1 MVQQAVQAARPRW
14 KDEPEARGKIVEV
27 VTQLEEVPPV
37 RGTEAGLHDVLL
49 NLLFNAVDAMLQ
61 GGTITIGVRQVEEA
75 VELTVADTGIGMK
88 EETRR
93 RVFEPFFTTKMDVG
107 TGLGLSTVYGTI
119 TSWGGEIEVESAPGE
134 GTRFILRLPVS
145 RQATAPVAERSEV
158 RRGRPGKLLIVE
170 DDEGAC
176 QLLARLLIE
185 DHEVAT
191 AHDGREALERFELG
205 RYDVALIDLRISGT
219 PGDQVA
225 REMRQADPALVTV
238 LITGWELK
246 ADDLRLARFDFRLQ
260 KPFDDLDR
268 VEEVVAR
275 AIELHDRRVEEGN

>member
-37 RGTEAGLHDVLL
+37 RGTEAGLHDALL

-75 VELTVADTGIGMK
+75 VELTVADTGIGMD

-107 TGLGLSTVYGTI
+107 TGLGLSTVYRMV
-119 TSWGGEIEVESAPGE
+119 TSWGGRVEVESAPGK
-134 GTRFILRLPVS
+134 GSRFILRLPCGREVAAAEQ
-145 RQATAPVAERSEV
+145 QAEV
-158 RRGRPGKLLIVE
+158 RRGRSGKVLILE

-176 QLLARLLIE
+176 ELLERLLAE
-185 DHEVAT
+185 QHEVDARR
-191 AHDGREALERFELG
+191 DGRTVLEQFAPG
-205 RYDVALIDLRISGT
+205 QYDVAVIDLGIAGT

-238 LITGWELK
+238 LITGWQLQES
-246 ADDLRLARFDFRLQ
+246 DQRLAQFDFRLQ
-260 KPFDDLDR
+260 KPFDDLEQ
-268 VEEVVAR
+268 VERVVAQGIEQHDDR
-275 AIELHDRRVEEGN
+275 ARGMR